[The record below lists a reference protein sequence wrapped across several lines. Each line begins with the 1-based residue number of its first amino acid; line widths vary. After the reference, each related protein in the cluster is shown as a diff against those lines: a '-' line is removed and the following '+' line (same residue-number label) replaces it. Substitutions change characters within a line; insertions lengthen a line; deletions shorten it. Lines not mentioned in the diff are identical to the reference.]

1 MQILLKISDVLGD
14 VIIASGMFITITW
27 LVEEFISLIQ
37 SAERKKRQTNDE
49 QNQNRD

>member
-37 SAERKKRQTNDE
+37 SAGREKDE
-49 QNQNRD
+49 KTTASDKAP